1 MIFTHL
7 QLIWQ
12 WLTMDDPSEYKD
24 LEADINPFDQDDNSE
39 DDELSLS
46 HSSKRQKILDFLR
59 AKLDKDIKGS
69 HY

>member
-1 MIFTHL
+1 
-7 QLIWQ
+7 
-12 WLTMDDPSEYKD
+12 MDDPSEYKD

-59 AKLDKDIKGS
+59 VKLDKDIKGS